1 MKYWYLVSLNWCNV
15 SIQNVQR
22 YSESPLPN
30 PNYSSLFVHPPGLQL
45 TWRLL
50 SLSVGSSESIWVT
63 LSRYRYVCDT
73 SLSILCMLSSA
84 RSFSNSRILIF
95 SCRLLSAD
103 KISENYIHISF
114 VRSKKLTHTG
124 IHGYDL
130 YSAQNTIN
138 NQVRFLGFGW
148 WCEWTTRCRC
158 SWDILV
164 VWHHV
169 AHAVAMER
177 CTTTIAEWK
186 TPCTQTNTNAVKCK
200 LPALLVSGSPLLG
213 DIEGRDWRTRVW
225 GVLTKG
231 WWTGYSL
238 YEGRDRLSDTTLLA
252 GAAGAAGGGQGA
264 CRELGLN
271 VKQSQ
276 YRKNSWQNFTINNMS
291 VSERL

>member
-1 MKYWYLVSLNWCNV
+1 
-15 SIQNVQR
+15 
-22 YSESPLPN
+22 
-30 PNYSSLFVHPPGLQL
+30 
-45 TWRLL
+45 
-50 SLSVGSSESIWVT
+50 
-63 LSRYRYVCDT
+63 
-73 SLSILCMLSSA
+73 MLSSA

-95 SCRLLSAD
+95 SWRLLSAD
-103 KISENYIHISF
+103 KIAENHTHISCR
-114 VRSKKLTHTG
+114 RSNKPTHTG
-124 IHGYDL
+124 IYGHIL

-138 NQVRFLGFGW
+138 NKVRFLGFGW
-148 WCEWTTRCRC
+148 WRERMTRCRY
-158 SWDILV
+158 SRDILV

-177 CTTTIAEWK
+177 CNTTIAEWK

-213 DIEGRDWRTRVW
+213 DMDGRDWRTRVW

-238 YEGRDRLSDTTLLA
+238 YDGRDRLSGTTLMA
-252 GAAGAAGGGQGA
+252 GAAGGGGQGA

-276 YRKNSWQNFTINNMS
+276 YRKNSLQNFTVNLL
-291 VSERL
+291 VSEILLEVKAISHKTIQYMIQEAKQRCS